1 MHMGSKENILK
12 VTITLRKEEVI
23 LTMASTQ
30 RSFWMEFTAVNILLL
45 VLVLVVTRLWILE
58 G

>member
-1 MHMGSKENILK
+1 
-12 VTITLRKEEVI
+12 
-23 LTMASTQ
+23 MASTQ